1 MAAAERI
8 IASLKLGPLGAVA
21 AAEYSKSLTSVATS
35 ATTPTIRQLTVGTSG
50 VGLYVQPNFMYCYV
64 DDQVNPQ
71 TIQINT
77 TFNLSGASTYTLT
90 AEFTA
95 TTPYF
100 SSLSA
105 NSQVFV
111 NSTTTFT
118 AIGISTTN
126 IVVIYW

>member
-21 AAEYSKSLTSVATS
+21 ASEYSKSLTSVATS
-35 ATTPTIRQLTVGTSG
+35 ATTPTIRQLTVNTSG

-71 TIQINT
+71 TIRLNT
-77 TFNLSGASTYTLT
+77 TVELTGASTYTLT

-100 SSLSA
+100 SSLNA
-105 NSQVFV
+105 NSQLFV

-118 AIGISTTN
+118 ATVGGVTN